1 MFRRLIERLSKP
13 STPPSSPAVKRTI
26 AFVTNVAQPIQ
37 VQPES
42 KFDSELASTRLRVH
56 IPARELAKHT
66 SVWLVPYG
74 ELLRDPYL
82 AFLGSAT
89 TAVLGKLS
97 AGSVLAQRDLLE
109 GLLAKLSA
117 ERSQLSIFADLT
129 DDYRALGKLLNEP
142 IWLAEYQ
149 RQLGQVAKL
158 IVCSP
163 GLAVALRNC
172 ATRGLHV
179 IDDPFESTT
188 AAEPRAPRD
197 KPLRLLWFGNFAMGV
212 FPFITASLAAIVE
225 QVKHLNVELEFIT
238 RMEQV
243 SLVADLEEILLA
255 QNPKLRFRFTAWS
268 LVNTE
273 LALER
278 CDIVLLPQEHESD
291 YGRVK
296 SSNRLVSA
304 IRGGRFAVASPIAAY
319 QELEKYAWVNKDLAK
334 GVLWALAHPDQAR
347 ERIDKGQ
354 KYVSVRFSPE
364 TIGKQWRDVLG
375 IPPS

>member
-1 MFRRLIERLSKP
+1 
-13 STPPSSPAVKRTI
+13 
-26 AFVTNVAQPIQ
+26 
-37 VQPES
+37 
-42 KFDSELASTRLRVH
+42 
-56 IPARELAKHT
+56 
-66 SVWLVPYG
+66 
-74 ELLRDPYL
+74 
-82 AFLGSAT
+82 
-89 TAVLGKLS
+89 
-97 AGSVLAQRDLLE
+97 
-109 GLLAKLSA
+109 
-117 ERSQLSIFADLT
+117 
-129 DDYRALGKLLNEP
+129 
-142 IWLAEYQ
+142 
-149 RQLGQVAKL
+149 
-158 IVCSP
+158 
-163 GLAVALRNC
+163 
-172 ATRGLHV
+172 
-179 IDDPFESTT
+179 
-188 AAEPRAPRD
+188 
-197 KPLRLLWFGNFAMGV
+197 
-212 FPFITASLAAIVE
+212 LAAIVE

-243 SLVADLEEILLA
+243 SLVADLEKILLA

-304 IRGGRFAVASPIAAY
+304 IRSGRFAVASPIAAY